1 MGVTEIKA
9 GDLDPYEQERRLRLL
24 TKARTGCSCFLRR
37 FGKLFVTTSL
47 VGEKSTLRGW
57 SHHFG
62 FAAMCFSYLD
72 AKVSQ
77 RFLRFAKSTWSA
89 PAFQKWIPTPLNCYV
104 AKTILCL
111 DPLLGSAWISGPWL
125 ARPETTL
132 LRSFNTLC
140 PRVIRS
146 DDFHNMRKISLSDWI
161 CKKCKKWKTFQNMSY
176 LKISKN
182 NLEKSQKNRTSGGS
196 KWEVKETTIWDTKKS
211 QNIWTNITIISQKKQ
226 TCQKVQEHAKP
237 CVDMQAQQWSAWLWL
252 WGLQQSHLP
261 SAPHLCAS
269 SMVQHV
275 CGEPNKMFII
285 KNMIQNDSKREKW
298 NTWNMWKNK

>member
-1 MGVTEIKA
+1 M
-9 GDLDPYEQERRLRLL
+9 
-24 TKARTGCSCFLRR
+24 FLRR

-140 PRVIRS
+140 RRVIRS
-146 DDFHNMRKISLSDWI
+146 DDFHNMRKISLWDWI

-211 QNIWTNITIISQKKQ
+211 QNIWTNLTISQKK
-226 TCQKVQEHAKP
+226 TKHARK
-237 CVDMQAQQWSAWLWL
+237 C
-252 WGLQQSHLP
+252 
-261 SAPHLCAS
+261 
-269 SMVQHV
+269 
-275 CGEPNKMFII
+275 
-285 KNMIQNDSKREKW
+285 KNMQNHVLICKHSSDQHGYDCEGCSKVICLQCLTCVLAAWCSMYVVNQTKCLSS
-298 NTWNMWKNK
+298 